1 MSVALLQMEGINK
14 KFGNNQVLTNVK
26 LDLYSGEVLGLLGE
40 NGAGKS
46 TLMKILTGIYHK
58 DSGEI
63 LIDGKPVQINNAED
77 GKKCGVRII
86 HQELMLCQ
94 DISIAENIFMGQVL
108 VNKFGFA
115 DIKKEKIEA
124 QKLLDRYGLDIDS
137 DCLLKELTIAQ
148 QQMVEIIRAIS
159 FGAKIVVMD
168 EPTSS
173 LSSHEIQQL
182 YGIIRR
188 LKAENVG
195 IIYISHK
202 LNELF
207 DITDRITVLRDGEY
221 IDTLYTTETNKDELV
236 RLMVGREIENYYFK
250 TNQPTDEIVM
260 KVDGLSDSGKVK
272 NVSFDLH
279 KGEILGCAGLIGS
292 GRSESM
298 QCIVG
303 LRRMS
308 QGNIEIN
315 GKKVCFHTASEAI
328 QQGLGYVPEDRKLEG
343 LFMQQGLSFN
353 ITINVLREIIRN
365 LRVNKKIERDFVQ
378 DKIEQFSIRA
388 SSDKQIVSE
397 LSGGNQQKIL
407 IARWLMSTKKILILD
422 EPTRGVDVKSKADI
436 YQLIDWIANSG
447 ISVIMVSSELQELI
461 NMCDRI
467 CVFSNGNT
475 VGILEKDNFSQ
486 EEIMSLATS

>member
-353 ITINVLREIIRN
+353 ITINVLHEIIRN
-365 LRVNKKIERDFVQ
+365 LRVNKKIEHDFVH

-388 SSDKQIVSE
+388 SSDRQVVSE

-461 NMCDRI
+461 SMCDRI

-475 VGILEKDNFSQ
+475 VGILDKDNFSQ

>member
-26 LDLYSGEVLGLLGE
+26 LNLYRGEVLGLLGE

-365 LRVNKKIERDFVQ
+365 LRVNKKIEHDFVQ

-388 SSDKQIVSE
+388 SSDKQVVSE

-461 NMCDRI
+461 SMCDRI

-475 VGILEKDNFSQ
+475 VGILDKDNFSQ

>member
-1 MSVALLQMEGINK
+1 M
-14 KFGNNQVLTNVK
+14 
-26 LDLYSGEVLGLLGE
+26 
-40 NGAGKS
+40 
-46 TLMKILTGIYHK
+46 
-58 DSGEI
+58 
-63 LIDGKPVQINNAED
+63 
-77 GKKCGVRII
+77 
-86 HQELMLCQ
+86 
-94 DISIAENIFMGQVL
+94 
-108 VNKFGFA
+108 
-115 DIKKEKIEA
+115 
-124 QKLLDRYGLDIDS
+124 
-137 DCLLKELTIAQ
+137 
-148 QQMVEIIRAIS
+148 
-159 FGAKIVVMD
+159 
-168 EPTSS
+168 
-173 LSSHEIQQL
+173 
-182 YGIIRR
+182 
-188 LKAENVG
+188 KAENVG

-328 QQGLGYVPEDRKLEG
+328 QQGIGYVPEDRKLEG

-365 LRVNKKIERDFVQ
+365 LRVNKKIEHDFVQ